1 MNIIKCTNADL
12 DEIYDIECEAFQNP
26 LSKTA
31 FEKMMQNSAVI
42 FFAAESDGD
51 LHAFV
56 CCEKVFD
63 EWQIVSV
70 AVRPKYRRRGH
81 AEAIFE
87 YMKNR
92 SAEYGV
98 DLFTLEVRSQNIPA
112 LSLYKKLGFNEVG
125 RRKCYYESP
134 TDDAIL
140 MDLVIRKE

>member
-1 MNIIKCTNADL
+1 MNIIKCTANDL

-26 LSKTA
+26 LTKTA
-31 FEKMMQNSAVI
+31 FEKMMQNPSVA
-42 FFAAESDGD
+42 FFAVELSGC
-51 LHAFV
+51 LRAFV

-70 AVRPKYRRRGH
+70 AVRPECRRCGH

-87 YMKNR
+87 YMKR
-92 SAEYGV
+92 LSSEYGV
-98 DLFTLEVRSQNIPA
+98 ELFTLEVRSQNLPA
-112 LSLYKKLGFNEVG
+112 LSLYKKLGFTEVG
-125 RRKCYYESP
+125 RSKCYYDSP